1 MAFELVCTACGAR
14 YDNSRYR
21 VSCETCEGLLDVEY
35 DAPAGEGAWGAPG
48 ATGLARYAR
57 MLPITSVSDL
67 VTLGEGDTP
76 LLRLERLGSTLGV
89 DLYVKLEY
97 LNPTGSFKDRGNAVQ
112 VTVLRETGVDTVVD
126 STTGNAGHSTAAYCA
141 RAGIRYIGFSE
152 KGARDFKLQAA
163 AYHGTELH
171 PVGGSKDGRREAALR
186 YSQDT
191 GVVFMDYGRN
201 AYFIEGEKTL
211 SYEIAEQMDPLPDHV
226 VAASGNGSILLGMW
240 RGFQDL
246 RESGRVQRLP
256 RFHAAQSEAFQP
268 MVAAYHGRDWAPQPG
283 ATSVA
288 IGVTIAAPAAPG
300 HGGPHLQGVGRSG
313 RRRARRGDPGVAGA
327 PGQPG
332 GNPGGGHFRPW
343 PRGGEDL
350 GLAGRHRRGR
360 ASAGAA
366 HRFRHEGAAPGE
378 PGRLRS
384 AMPTFPHRFLE
395 GLASQVLRA
404 AGASEE
410 EAQLVAERCVRANLV
425 GHDSHGVI
433 QIPTYVER
441 IGLGH
446 IVPGAPMEVL
456 DETPTTARVDG
467 HWGFGFVVSTRAM
480 EMAIRKAK

>member
-246 RESGRVQRLP
+246 RESGRVQHLP

-288 IGVTIAAPAAPG
+288 IGVTIAAPPR
-300 HGGPHLQGVGRSG
+300 LDTVVRICRESG
-313 RRRARRGDPGVAGA
+313 
-327 PGQPG
+327 
-332 GNPGGGHFRPW
+332 
-343 PRGGEDL
+343 
-350 GLAGRHRRGR
+350 GLAVAVPDEEILAWQER
-360 ASAGAA
+360 
-366 HRFRHEGAAPGE
+366 
-378 PGRLRS
+378 
-384 AMPTFPHRFLE
+384 
-395 GLASQVLRA
+395 LASQEGILV
-404 AGASEE
+404 
-410 EAQLVAERCVRANLV
+410 EATSAL
-425 GHDSHGVI
+425 
-433 QIPTYVER
+433 
-441 IGLGH
+441 GLGAVKTLLTQGA
-446 IVPGAPMEVL
+446 IAEGERVLVPL
-456 DETPTTARVDG
+456 T
-467 HWGFGFVVSTRAM
+467 GFGMKEPLPVSL
-480 EMAIRKAK
+480 EG